1 MPKWAKLNEMLG
13 ALSMPRLEI
22 LDDRGVS
29 EASVIMTIYNLLKDN
44 QSLRKKVEIGDFGE
58 VQRLEKEVETTI
70 TVNVKL
76 EQSVF
81 VSL

>member
-1 MPKWAKLNEMLG
+1 
-13 ALSMPRLEI
+13 MPRLEI

-58 VQRLEKEVETTI
+58 VQRLEKELETTI